1 MKRVVR
7 KALLAATLA
16 ALCAGGAAWA
26 AEGRATVRLGVTGSI
41 YDEMWAPA
49 KALLAK
55 EGVDLEV
62 VQFTDYVT
70 PNRALDDGDIDLNGF
85 QHQIYFKDELDNRG
99 YKLTN
104 IANTFVVPLNLYSI
118 KIKTVA
124 EVKDGDVIAIPNDP
138 TNGGRA
144 IKVLAGSGLISLREG
159 AGFNPTKEDI
169 AAYNVKITIQEL
181 AANMI
186 PSALPDVTAA
196 IINDTYALDY
206 GLKAE
211 DAVFKDTSI
220 DQREYWNLL
229 AARTADLADPA
240 KLALYEKVVRA
251 YQSAETRALL
261 EALQGGFFLPVG
273 WDEDLLAPFRK

>member
-1 MKRVVR
+1 MK
-7 KALLAATLA
+7 KALLAVVLVLA
-16 ALCAGGAAWA
+16 LALGAQ
-26 AEGRATVRLGVTGSI
+26 AESKTVRLGVTGSI

-55 EGVDLEV
+55 EGITLDV

-85 QHQIYFKDELDNRG
+85 QHQIYFKDELENRG
-99 YKLTN
+99 YKLVN
-104 IANTFVVPLNLYSI
+104 IANTFVVPLNLYSV
-118 KIKTVA
+118 KIKTVG
-124 EVKDGDVIAIPNDP
+124 EIKDGDVIAIPNDP

-144 IKVLAGSGLISLREG
+144 IKVLAGAGLIKLRDG
-159 AGFNPTKEDI
+159 AGFNPTKDDI
-169 AAYNVKITIQEL
+169 ESYPVKIKIEEL

-229 AARTADLADPA
+229 AARAKDLEDPA
-240 KLALYEKVVRA
+240 KVALYEKVVKA
-251 YQSAETRALL
+251 YQSAETKALL
-261 EALQGGFFLPVG
+261 DELQGGFFLPVG

>member
-1 MKRVVR
+1 MKKAFLAVV
-7 KALLAATLA
+7 LVLAVAFGAQA
-16 ALCAGGAAWA
+16 AQ
-26 AEGRATVRLGVTGSI
+26 TVRLGVTGSV
-41 YDEMWAPA
+41 YDDMWAPA
-49 KALLAK
+49 KAILAK
-55 EGVDLEV
+55 EGIELEV

-85 QHQIYFKDELDNRG
+85 QHQIYFKDELENRG

-104 IANTFVVPLNLYSI
+104 IANTFVVPLNLYSE

-124 EVKDGDVIAIPNDP
+124 EIKDGVIIAIPNDP

-144 IKVLAGSGLISLREG
+144 IKVLAGAGLIKLRDG
-159 AGFNPTKEDI
+159 AGFNPTKDDI
-169 AAYNVKITIQEL
+169 AEYPVKIKIEEL

-186 PSALPDVTAA
+186 PSALPDITAG

-211 DAVFKDTSI
+211 DAVFKDTSL

-240 KLALYEKVVRA
+240 KVELYGKVVKA
-251 YQSAETRALL
+251 YQSPETRTLL
-261 EALQGGFFLPVG
+261 EKDLQGGFFLPVG
-273 WDEDLLAPFRK
+273 WDEDLLAPFKK

>member
-1 MKRVVR
+1 MK
-7 KALLAATLA
+7 KALLAVILVLA
-16 ALCAGGAAWA
+16 LGLGAQA
-26 AEGRATVRLGVTGSI
+26 AQTVRLGVTGSI

-55 EGVDLEV
+55 EGIELEV
-62 VQFTDYVT
+62 IQFTDYVT

-85 QHQIYFKDELDNRG
+85 QHQIYFKDELENRG

-104 IANTFVVPLNLYSI
+104 IANTFVVPLNLYSE

-124 EVKDGDVIAIPNDP
+124 EIKDGDIIAIPNDP

-144 IKVLAGSGLISLREG
+144 IKVLAGSGLIKLRDG
-159 AGFNPTKEDI
+159 AGFNPTKDDI
-169 AAYNVKITIQEL
+169 AEYVVKIKLEEL

-186 PSALPDVTAA
+186 PSALPDITAGV
-196 IINDTYALDY
+196 INDTYALDY

-240 KLALYEKVVRA
+240 KLAVYEKVVKA
-251 YQSAETRALL
+251 YQSPETKALL
-261 EALQGGFFLPVG
+261 AELQGGFFLPVG
-273 WDEDLLAPFRK
+273 WDEDLLASFRK

>member
-1 MKRVVR
+1 MKKVFLAV
-7 KALLAATLA
+7 LLVLAAVA
-16 ALCAGGAAWA
+16 AAQAAQ
-26 AEGRATVRLGVTGSI
+26 TVRLGVTGSV
-41 YDEMWAPA
+41 YDDMWAPA

-55 EGVDLEV
+55 EGIELEV

-104 IANTFVVPLNLYSI
+104 IANTFVVPLNLYSV
-118 KIKTVA
+118 KIRGVD
-124 EVKDGDVIAIPNDP
+124 EIKDGDVIAIPNDP

-144 IKVLAGSGLISLREG
+144 IKVLAGAGLIKLREG
-159 AGFNPTKEDI
+159 AGFNPTKDDI
-169 AAYNVKITIQEL
+169 AEYVVKITIEEL

-186 PSALPDVTAA
+186 PSALPDITAG

-211 DAVFKDTSI
+211 DAVFKDTSL

-240 KLALYEKVVRA
+240 KVELYGKVVKA
-251 YQSAETRALL
+251 YQSPETRNLL
-261 EALQGGFFLPVG
+261 EKELQGGFFLPVG
-273 WDEDLLAPFRK
+273 WDEDLLAPFKK